1 MTYNGDQ
8 ALAALLQ
15 NSGSELSVGEVRSL
29 VKGTLAAPD
38 NGDAW
43 MALVAPQADDDLK
56 DQLAALRQVVA
67 NDLDPGFTD
76 GPAPSGRLAILRDH
90 MRDQGVDA
98 FLVPRTDE
106 YQGEYVPER
115 ADRLLWL
122 TGFSGSA
129 GLAIVGLDKAAIF
142 VDGRYVLQVRQQ
154 TDGSL
159 FDYRHI
165 TQEPATDW
173 IKETFGEG
181 DKIAYDPWLHTPR
194 AVENL
199 RKAAEDVGAAL
210 VPVEENLI
218 DAVWTDQ
225 PEAPV
230 SVVHAH
236 DIKYAGESVES
247 KRERLAVSLQEQKV
261 DAAVITASDSVAW
274 LLNIR
279 GTDVRNCPLPLSFAI
294 LHSDGAVELFID
306 KRKLAPG
313 LEGHLG
319 NAVSVQDQ
327 GQFASVLEGLTV
339 KTVLADPT
347 CTASFV
353 FERLE
358 AGGAKVVKGDDPCSL
373 PRACKND
380 VELDGTRGAHKRD
393 GAAVCK
399 FLAWLDGEAPKGAL
413 AELDIVEKLHAF
425 RQEDP
430 SLRDNSFDTIA
441 GSGPNGAI
449 MHYRVTEKTNRPLDR
464 DSLLLVDSGAQYPDG
479 TTDITRTMPIGTPS
493 DEMRERFTLVLK
505 GHIAIACARWPEGIS
520 GQRLDALARA
530 PLWQHGLDFD
540 HGTGHGVGSYLNVH
554 EGPQRIG
561 PMGSPVPL
569 KPGMILSNEP
579 GYYKPEAYGI
589 RIENLV
595 IVRDLGEGD
604 EPGKR
609 LFGFETI
616 TLAPIDRRLIDPG
629 LMTLQELDWL
639 NAYHARVR
647 DEIGPL
653 VDDKT
658 RQWLEEVTRPIG

>member
-15 NSGSELSVGEVRSL
+15 NSGSTLSVDEVRSL

-38 NGDAW
+38 NGQVWMDLVVPDAGEE
-43 MALVAPQADDDLK
+43 LK
-56 DQLAALRQVVA
+56 QQLAALRDAVA
-67 NDLDPGFTD
+67 NDTDPGFTD
-76 GPAPSGRLAILRDH
+76 GPAPAERLVALRAH
-90 MRDQGVDA
+90 MKSQNVDA

-106 YQGEYVPER
+106 YQGEYVSER

-129 GLAIVGLDKAAIF
+129 GLAIIGLEKAAIF
-142 VDGRYVLQVRQQ
+142 VDGRYVLQVRNQ
-154 TDGSL
+154 TDAAL

-173 IKETFGEG
+173 IKETFGKG
-181 DKIAYDPWLHTPR
+181 DRIAYDPWLHTPR

-199 RKAAEDVGAAL
+199 RQAVEAIGADL
-210 VPVEENLI
+210 VAVDHNLI
-218 DAVWTDQ
+218 DAVWDDQ

-236 DIKYAGESVES
+236 DIDYAGETAQS
-247 KRERLAVSLQEQKV
+247 KRERLAETLKGDGV

-294 LHSDGAVELFID
+294 LHNDGGVELFID
-306 KRKLAPG
+306 KRKMAPG
-313 LEGHLG
+313 LEKHLG

-327 GQFASVLEGLTV
+327 GQFASVLEGLSG

-353 FERLE
+353 FERLA
-358 AGGAKVVKGDDPCSL
+358 AGGAKVVKGDDPCSM
-373 PRACKND
+373 PRACKNE
-380 VELDGTRGAHKRD
+380 VELDGSRAAHKRD

-399 FLAWLDGEAPKGAL
+399 FLAWLDEEAPKGNL
-413 AELDIVEKLHAF
+413 AELDIVAKLHEF
-425 RQEDP
+425 REEDA

-449 MHYRVTEKTNRPLDR
+449 MHYRVTEKTNRPLDM

-479 TTDITRTMPIGTPS
+479 TTDITRTMPVGTAS
-493 DEMRERFTLVLK
+493 DEMKERFTLVLK
-505 GHIAIACARWPEGIS
+505 GHIAIACARWPEGVS

-530 PLWQHGLDFD
+530 PLWQRGLDFD

-561 PMGSPVPL
+561 PAGSAVPL

-579 GYYKPEAYGI
+579 GYYKPEEYGI

-595 IVRDLGEGD
+595 IVRDLGEGE

-616 TLAPIDRRLIDPG
+616 TLAPIDRRLIDPS
-629 LMTLQELDWL
+629 LMTGQELDWL
-639 NAYHARVR
+639 NTYHARVH

-658 RQWLEEVTRPIG
+658 RQWLEAVTRPIG